1 MSTPD
6 SSRPTSDARPELPP
20 EPDPALRREA
30 TRAIIIYGLLRLAL
44 FIVLT
49 VVIQFI
55 AYLVSAPLPLVMS
68 ALLALIVAFPL
79 SMLIFPK
86 QRMAA
91 TNTLAQWKAQRTA
104 RKAWIKDELSRR

>member
-6 SSRPTSDARPELPP
+6 SSRPTPDDRTELPP
-20 EPDPALRREA
+20 EPDPALRRQA
-30 TRAIIIYGLLRLAL
+30 TRAIIVYGLLRLVL
-44 FIVLT
+44 FVVLT
-49 VVIQFI
+49 VVIQFL
-55 AYLVSAPLPLVMS
+55 AYMVSAPLPLVMS

-79 SMLIFPK
+79 SMIIFPK

-91 TNTLAQWKAQRTA
+91 TNTLAQWKEQRAA